1 LPLGNQGKTL
11 ASLRYTG
18 TKAMFALAKKFLSH
32 VLPGVIRPIHI
43 LWNQVI
49 GFIFIVLAVVFG
61 FRLFRGNEPPALV
74 ILGAVFV
81 LLIAWFG
88 VSSFWKARKISKS

>member
-1 LPLGNQGKTL
+1 MRWSKTVPYVG
-11 ASLRYTG
+11 YTG
-18 TKAMFALAKKFLSH
+18 TKAMFSLAKKFLGH

-43 LWNQVI
+43 LWNQMI
-49 GFIFIVLAVVFG
+49 GFVFIVLAVVFG
-61 FRLFRGNEPPALV
+61 ARLVRGHEPVGLELV
-74 ILGAVFV
+74 GGVFV

>member
-1 LPLGNQGKTL
+1 MLST
-11 ASLRYTG
+11 
-18 TKAMFALAKKFLSH
+18 AKKFLGH
-32 VLPGVIRPIHI
+32 VMPSVIRPIHI

-61 FRLFRGNEPPALV
+61 YRVIRGNEPAGLQLVGALFA
-74 ILGAVFV
+74 LFMGW
-81 LLIAWFG
+81 LG

>member
-1 LPLGNQGKTL
+1 MIAT
-11 ASLRYTG
+11 
-18 TKAMFALAKKFLSH
+18 AKKFLHH
-32 VLPGVIRPIHI
+32 VIPGVIRPIHI

-49 GFIFIVLAVVFG
+49 GFVFFVLAVVFG
-61 FRLFRGNEPPALV
+61 YRVIRGKEPVGLQIVAGL
-74 ILGAVFV
+74 FV